1 MSEELP
7 DPGSGEVREREDS
20 TARSAVARMHRSTRE
35 GTFKAGEE
43 WRVEV
48 GGYFVDRKG
57 WFLTSVKFSSPAP
70 MRFEGSTTRSF
81 ERRSQAES
89 ESAGCLYKLPL
100 LILRNPR

>member
-48 GGYFVDRKG
+48 EGYFVDRKG
-57 WFLTSVKFSSPAP
+57 
-70 MRFEGSTTRSF
+70 
-81 ERRSQAES
+81 
-89 ESAGCLYKLPL
+89 
-100 LILRNPR
+100 